1 MKKFFLFFILI
12 SFPLLMKAQFSD
24 DFSDGDFTNNPTWIG
39 DVSRFD
45 TNLTLL
51 HHSLDTINGES
62 YLSTECKVVKNAS
75 WEFDVELLFDPSIS
89 NYSKVYLM
97 SDKSDLTSNLYGYFV
112 KIGGE
117 SGSVDNV
124 SLFSQIANVETK
136 IIDGVIGLAA
146 SNPDLKIKV
155 TLDGIGNWEL
165 FVDTSNSYFSQGIAF
180 NNIVVNSGT
189 QFWNGTDE
197 RGMKLSSGIYIV
209 LLDFLSV
216 DGFVNQY
223 KKVVVLHN

>member
-1 MKKFFLFFILI
+1 MKKSFLFFILI

-75 WEFDVELLFDPSIS
+75 WEFERSDLMASIS
-89 NYSKVYLM
+89 VYN
-97 SDKSDLTSNLYGYFV
+97 S
-112 KIGGE
+112 
-117 SGSVDNV
+117 
-124 SLFSQIANVETK
+124 
-136 IIDGVIGLAA
+136 
-146 SNPDLKIKV
+146 
-155 TLDGIGNWEL
+155 DGILINVLINNEL
-165 FVDTSNSYFSQGIAF
+165 IG
-180 NNIVVNSGT
+180 NSGT

-209 LLDFLSV
+209 LLDILSD